1 MSEEKSKL
9 LCQCPKQSSETKKIY
24 VTLCGHRV
32 ICRTLITNENFNTRS
47 FWCVKSKIEAHNR
60 RYVVRE
66 EKKKLPICYIVDTY
80 GCPKKFTLRTSS
92 SARQLYFTISY
103 LSCSLNHNDYKNS
116 VFFFSSLSQMRSLN
130 RKCGR
135 MLFSNSVFFNFDSF

>member
-60 RYVVRE
+60 GYVVRE
-66 EKKKLPICYIVDTY
+66 EKKKKTTNMLYCGHLWMPEKVHIAH
-80 GCPKKFTLRTSS
+80 KFQRTLALFHNLIS
-92 SARQLYFTISY
+92 QL
-103 LSCSLNHNDYKNS
+103 
-116 VFFFSSLSQMRSLN
+116 
-130 RKCGR
+130 
-135 MLFSNSVFFNFDSF
+135 

>member
-66 EKKKLPICYIVDTY
+66 TKENNNYQFVILW
-80 GCPKKFTLRTSS
+80 TLMDARKSS
-92 SARQLYFTISY
+92 HCAQVPAYASFISQSHISA
-103 LSCSLNHNDYKNS
+103 
-116 VFFFSSLSQMRSLN
+116 V
-130 RKCGR
+130 
-135 MLFSNSVFFNFDSF
+135 V